1 MYPYPVFDPRNFNPI
16 QTDPQYT
23 FPHLQMPTFNPDPNP
38 KSQNSKNN
46 REQDPSIKFEE
57 EVEVIKEK
65 RERRQ
70 S

>member
-46 REQDPSIKFEE
+46 LEQDPSIKF
-57 EVEVIKEK
+57 
-65 RERRQ
+65 
-70 S
+70 